1 MDKIKFFDGGMGTML
16 QAAGLKAGQLPETLN
31 ITNKDM
37 ILAVHRAYAD
47 AGCEYITANTFGA
60 NCLKFEN
67 YDEIIKAGIELAKSV
82 GKKVLLDIG
91 PTGKLLKP
99 MGELA
104 FDDAIDIFAKTVIAG
119 KDGADAVLI
128 ETMSDTYEIKAA
140 VLAAKENCNLPII
153 VTMIFDEKGRLL
165 TGADIKTAVTMLE
178 GLGVDVIGLNC
189 GLGPKQMIEYV
200 KELRKWTSLPIAVQP
215 NAGLPVSVN
224 GKTVFNVEPEEFAQ
238 DMKEIA
244 KLGVSYLGGCCGTT
258 PEHIRQMIALC
269 KDIPAN
275 VPESKNYCLVSS
287 YSETVDLGEKPKIIG
302 ERINPT
308 GKKLFKEALRRNDI
322 DYIIKEGIAQRDAGA
337 HILDVNVGLP
347 EIDECKMMEDA
358 VYNLQAVLPTPLQ
371 IDTTNI
377 AALERALRVYNGKPM
392 LNSVNGKQKNMEEVF
407 PLAKKYG
414 SVVVCLCLDEN
425 GIPETAEGRIAVAEK
440 IIKTAKE
447 YGIDKKD
454 LIVDALTMTI
464 STDKNNAKETLKA
477 VKYIRET
484 LGVNTVLG
492 VSNISFGLPQRDVIN
507 TAFFTLAL
515 QSGLSAGIINP
526 KSSSMMNAYY
536 SYNALAGLD
545 DNCTEYIESVTEAQ
559 QAVQETNVTLH
570 TAIVK
575 GMKDEAGACAKELL
589 KDTAPLDVINNYII
603 PALDEVGAGFEQNKI
618 FLPQLLMSA
627 DSAKAAFDV
636 IKEYM
641 ILNNAEEKSG
651 NKIVLATV
659 HGDIHDIGKNI
670 VKVLLSNYGFDV
682 IDLGKDVPEE
692 TVLQAVTQNDV
703 KLVGLS
709 ALMTTTV
716 PAMEKTIELL
726 HKNTDAKVLVGGAV
740 LTKSYAKMINAD
752 WYAKDAME
760 SVRIAK
766 AFFGEN

>member
-140 VLAAKENCNLPII
+140 VLAAKENCDLPII

-287 YSETVDLGEKPKIIG
+287 YSETIDLGEKPKIIG

-575 GMKDEAGACAKELL
+575 GMKDEAGVCAKELL

-603 PALDEVGAGFEQNKI
+603 PALDEVGAGFEKNKI

>member
-1 MDKIKFFDGGMGTML
+1 MEKIKFFDGGMGTML

-104 FDDAIDIFAKTVIAG
+104 FDDAVDIFAKMINAG

-128 ETMSDTYEIKAA
+128 ETMSDTYEMKAA
-140 VLAAKENCNLPII
+140 VLAAKENCDLPII

-407 PLAKKYG
+407 PIAKKYG

-603 PALDEVGAGFEQNKI
+603 PALDEVGAGFEKNKI

>member
-31 ITNKDM
+31 ITNKEM

-119 KDGADAVLI
+119 KDDADAVLI

-140 VLAAKENCNLPII
+140 VLAAKENCDLPII

-178 GLGVDVIGLNC
+178 SLGVDVIGLNC

-200 KELRKWTSLPIAVQP
+200 KELRKWTSLPIAIQP

-275 VPESKNYCLVSS
+275 VPEPKNYCLVSS

-337 HILDVNVGLP
+337 HIVDVNVGLP

-377 AALERALRVYNGKPM
+377 AALERALRIYNGKPM

-464 STDKNNAKETLKA
+464 STDKNNATETLKA

-627 DSAKAAFDV
+627 DSAKVAFDV

>member
-140 VLAAKENCNLPII
+140 VLAAKENCDLPII

-570 TAIVK
+570 TAIIK

-603 PALDEVGAGFEQNKI
+603 PALDEVGAGFEKNKI